1 MASEIRE
8 LPDSDLE
15 AFAQI
20 MRTAFLDLTM
30 SAAEL
35 AQRLRGG
42 HSSTPFTQLYG
53 FYRDGAL
60 LGGMRHH
67 DFTMSFHGTM
77 LPVGGVAMVAVD
89 LLHKRQQVAKELIG
103 FYLRHYRA
111 RGVPLAALYAFRP
124 DFYRQMGFGYGGK
137 HNLYRVRPDSFP
149 RGARP
154 RHLRHLSREDLPAL
168 LACYHRQV
176 ARSHGLF
183 LRHEGWGARVFDSG
197 ATRALGYVVDGEVQ
211 GYLLYTFLTGK
222 HSLHNDLEIRELVY
236 EHPAALAELCTF
248 LHTQADQVTRVVFS
262 SQDDQIH
269 HLLYDPRN
277 DSGNVFHSVSHET
290 NAQGVGIMYRV
301 IDLPGLLA
309 ALAGHNFGGQSVTL
323 AIDLRD
329 SFLPEHAGPVTVQFR
344 DGRPHLAPDAQPDV
358 RLAIAVEQL
367 SPLIMGAVD
376 FRALQ
381 GYGLA
386 EISDPA
392 YSGVLQRLFLSDQKP
407 ICLTEF

>member
-1 MASEIRE
+1 MSGEIRE
-8 LPDSDLE
+8 LPDHDLE

-20 MRTAFLDLTM
+20 ARDAYPDVTM

-35 AQRLRGG
+35 AQRLRNV
-42 HSSTPFTQLYG
+42 HSSTPVTQLYG

-89 LLHKRQQVAKELIG
+89 LLHKRQQVAKALIG

-111 RGVPLAALYAFRP
+111 RGTPLAALYAFRP
-124 DFYRQMGFGYGGK
+124 DFYRQMGFGYGVK
-137 HNLYRVRPDSFP
+137 HNLYRLRPDSFP

-154 RHLRHLSREDLPAL
+154 RHLRHLGREDQPAL
-168 LACYHRQV
+168 LACYHRQL
-176 ARSHGLF
+176 ARTHGLF
-183 LRHEGWGARVFDSG
+183 LRHEGWGIRVFDGGS
-197 ATRALGYVVDGEVQ
+197 TRVLGYVVDGEVQ
-211 GYLLYTFLTGK
+211 GYMIYTFRAGK
-222 HSLHNDLEIRELVY
+222 HFLHNDLEVRELIV
-236 EHPAALAELCTF
+236 EHPAALAEICTF
-248 LHTQADQVTRVVFS
+248 LHTQADQVNRVVLY

-269 HLLYDPRN
+269 HLLHDPRN

-301 IDLPGLLA
+301 IDLPGLFT
-309 ALAGHNFGGQSVTL
+309 ALAEHSFGGQSVTL

-329 SFLPEHAGPVTVQFR
+329 SFLPEHAGSVIVQFH
-344 DGRPHLAPDAQPDV
+344 DGRPRLAPDARPDT

-376 FRALQ
+376 FRTLQ

-386 EISDPA
+386 DLSDPA
-392 YSGVLQRLFLSDQKP
+392 YGGVVQRLFLSDPKP